1 MKRILKIAKMM
12 LKTSSNPF
20 EGLNT
25 KANAKKMG
33 IGMKIFIGFTLLI
46 GFGSVGYLFVEMVIS
61 ITDYLLNLNQAMF
74 AVHLYLTAIVF
85 MTIFFGIIITPAVYY
100 FDETIERFLVL
111 PISQRD
117 YLAAKWIN
125 NALNVSMITTP
136 FSILFTLTFGIKAGL
151 LWYQFI
157 YLLIATLVV
166 PIIPISA
173 IVFVIVLLFKA
184 MPFIRNK
191 NLYVYFSTFMSVI
204 MAIGINIALGG
215 VSENADVLAT
225 IMEGLQGNNNS
236 MLGIVG
242 SIVPSI
248 PLFLKTLTTGNVLY
262 FIAAI
267 AVTIAIIWLTIL
279 FTQYNYLE
287 SALSMSESGQSTKK
301 LSDEKFNKTSGQR
314 SKFNALMH
322 SDFRNIMRTPIYASN
337 YLMPLVIIP
346 IGMLGAVFTSGVEL
360 SEFAEMGATL
370 KEALEFINYWEVL
383 PYVILGAIAVGYF
396 MGSFTT
402 ITSTSISREGSNMQ
416 NLLLMPI
423 DLKHVIY
430 SKILLGII
438 ITGIPPLLIIVVAQ
452 ILFGLPIGLF
462 VVVTLGVLV
471 GVTTANINGIL
482 LDVIKPKLV
491 WNNEQEAFKQNML
504 SVVPMF
510 LSFAF
515 MALTVIILLNFEAL
529 MATLLVSAM
538 LILTAVL
545 TLLYIRNKGV
555 KHLVENIQ
563 AM

>member
-157 YLLIATLVV
+157 YLLIATLIV

-267 AVTIAIIWLTIL
+267 AVTIAVIWLTIL

-423 DLKHVIY
+423 ELKHVIY

-438 ITGIPPLLIIVVAQ
+438 ITSISPLFIIVAAQ

-491 WNNEQEAFKQNML
+491 WNNEQEAIKQNML

>member
-1 MKRILKIAKMM
+1 MKRILKITKMM

-157 YLLIATLVV
+157 YLLIATLIV

-248 PLFLKTLTTGNVLY
+248 PLFLKTLTTGNILY

-267 AVTIAIIWLTIL
+267 AVTIAVIWLTIL

-423 DLKHVIY
+423 ELKHVIY

-438 ITGIPPLLIIVVAQ
+438 ITSISPLFIIVAAQ

-491 WNNEQEAFKQNML
+491 WNNEQEAIKQNML

>member
-157 YLLIATLVV
+157 YLLIATLIV

-267 AVTIAIIWLTIL
+267 AVTIAVIWLTIL

-423 DLKHVIY
+423 ELKHVIY

-438 ITGIPPLLIIVVAQ
+438 ITSISPLFIIVAAQ
-452 ILFGLPIGLF
+452 ILFGLPMGLF

-491 WNNEQEAFKQNML
+491 WNNEQEAIKQNML

>member
-1 MKRILKIAKMM
+1 MKRILKITKMM

-157 YLLIATLVV
+157 YLLIATLIV

-248 PLFLKTLTTGNVLY
+248 PLFLKTLTTGNILY

-267 AVTIAIIWLTIL
+267 AVTIAVIWLTIL

-396 MGSFTT
+396 MGSFST

-423 DLKHVIY
+423 EFKHVIY
-430 SKILLGII
+430 SKILLGVIV
-438 ITGIPPLLIIVVAQ
+438 TGIPPLLIIVVAQ
-452 ILFGLPIGLF
+452 ILFGLPIVLF
-462 VVVTLGVLV
+462 VVITLGVLV

-491 WNNEQEAFKQNML
+491 WNNEQEAIKQNML

-515 MALTVIILLNFEAL
+515 MALTVVILLNFEAV

-538 LILTAVL
+538 LVLTAVL

-555 KHLVENIQ
+555 KHLIETIQ

>member
-1 MKRILKIAKMM
+1 MM

-157 YLLIATLVV
+157 YLLIATLIV

-267 AVTIAIIWLTIL
+267 AVTIAVIWLTIL

-370 KEALEFINYWEVL
+370 KEVLEFINYWEVL

-423 DLKHVIY
+423 ELKHVIY

-438 ITGIPPLLIIVVAQ
+438 ITSISPLFIIVAAQ
-452 ILFGLPIGLF
+452 ILFGLPMGLF

-491 WNNEQEAFKQNML
+491 WNNEQEAIKQNML

>member
-1 MKRILKIAKMM
+1 MM

-157 YLLIATLVV
+157 YLLIATLIV

-267 AVTIAIIWLTIL
+267 AVTIAVIWLTIL

-423 DLKHVIY
+423 ELKHVIY

-438 ITGIPPLLIIVVAQ
+438 ITSISPLFIIVAAQ

-491 WNNEQEAFKQNML
+491 WNNEQEAIKQNML